1 MSSISVEVS
10 RSFSTI
16 DSICDEYDKLLERA
30 DWINPY
36 FSPAWLRCWWDRQ
49 PKDRAPLLITAQ
61 TEGGELLG
69 FWPFV
74 ERPGLLGSKG
84 LWPFIYDEANYH
96 FPTCENRVAP
106 LLVDK
111 LSELLGEF
119 LFVWVPQIPEVFW
132 QEHFENRVK
141 QSNHLQIYRSER
153 TSMMVKPTGEIT
165 FDEYLNQKL
174 GPKSRKSLNYDKR
187 SLEKAGDVS
196 WEDYDQFEEVR
207 SVMPASCLV
216 ELQSHKNMENAGLY
230 SIRGKRGFFFEL
242 LPELAKSEGVRI
254 SFLRVNDHPVAW
266 QLELLC
272 PGFSYLHHL
281 AFDEAWKKYSPGK
294 QLLFKSMERCWK
306 EGRVFDFLPAPFAYK
321 ESYTNQSEPAH
332 ELHWIKKSIRGR
344 IARKLITWN
353 MNWRKKMRDR
363 SPGIAATAAREEITQ
378 ANAADLK

>member
-1 MSSISVEVS
+1 VSSISVEIS
-10 RSFSTI
+10 RSFSTF
-16 DSICDEYDKLLERA
+16 DCICEQYDKLLERA

-49 PKDRAPLLITAQ
+49 PKDRAPLLITAR
-61 TEGGELLG
+61 TAEGELLG

-96 FPTCENRVAP
+96 FPTCENQVAP
-106 LLVDK
+106 LLVEK
-111 LSELLGEF
+111 LAELVGQF

-132 QEHFENRVK
+132 QEYFAHRVK
-141 QSNHLQIYRSER
+141 QANHLQIYRSER
-153 TSMMVKPTGEIT
+153 TSMMVKPTGET
-165 FDEYLNQKL
+165 VFEEYLNQKL
-174 GPKSRKSLNYDKR
+174 GPKSRKSINYDKR
-187 SLEKAGDVS
+187 ALHKLGAVS
-196 WEDYDQFEEVR
+196 WADFDQFEEVR
-207 SVMPASCLV
+207 SAMAATCLV

-306 EGRVFDFLPAPFAYK
+306 EGRVYDFLPAPFSYK
-321 ESYTNQSEPAH
+321 ETYTNQSEPAH

-344 IARKLITWN
+344 IAKKLITWN

-363 SPGIAATAAREEITQ
+363 SPGIAATAAREEFTQ
-378 ANAADLK
+378 ANATDLK

>member
-16 DSICDEYDKLLERA
+16 DSICEEYDKLLERA

-74 ERPGLLGSKG
+74 ERPGLLGSRG

-96 FPTCENRVAP
+96 FPTCENRVAT

-141 QSNHLQIYRSER
+141 QAHHLQIYRSER
-153 TSMMVKPTGEIT
+153 TSMMVKPTGKIT

-207 SVMPASCLV
+207 SVMPATCLV
-216 ELQSHKNMENAGLY
+216 ELQSHKNIENAGLY

-266 QLELLC
+266 QFELLC
-272 PGFSYLHHL
+272 TGFSYLHHL

-332 ELHWIKKSIRGR
+332 ELHLIKKSIRGR

-353 MNWRKKMRDR
+353 MNWRKKMRER

>member
-16 DSICDEYDKLLERA
+16 GSICVQYDKLLERA

-61 TEGGELLG
+61 TKGGELLG

-74 ERPGLLGSKG
+74 ERPGLLGSRG

-106 LLVDK
+106 LLVEK

-132 QEHFENRVK
+132 QKHFENRVK

-153 TSMMVKPTGEIT
+153 TSMMVKPTGGIT

-187 SLEKAGDVS
+187 ALEKAGDVC

-242 LPELAKSEGVRI
+242 LPELAKSDEVRI

-332 ELHWIKKSIRGR
+332 ELHWIRKSVRGR
-344 IARKLITWN
+344 VARKLIIWN

-378 ANAADLK
+378 ANATDLK

>member
-16 DSICDEYDKLLERA
+16 DSICEEYDKLLERA

-49 PKDRAPLLITAQ
+49 TKDRAPLVITAQ

-74 ERPGLLGSKG
+74 ERPGLLGSRG

-153 TSMMVKPTGEIT
+153 TSMMVKPTGDIT
-165 FDEYLNQKL
+165 FGEYLNQKL

-187 SLEKAGDVS
+187 SLEKAGDVF

-207 SVMPASCLV
+207 SVMPATCLV

-242 LPELAKSEGVRI
+242 LPELAKSKGVRI

-281 AFDEAWKKYSPGK
+281 AFDQAWKKYSPGK
-294 QLLFKSMERCWK
+294 QLLFKSMQRCWK

-321 ESYTNQSEPAH
+321 KSYTNQYEPVH
-332 ELHWIKKSIRGR
+332 ELHWINKSIRGR
-344 IARKLITWN
+344 IATKLITWN
-353 MNWRKKMRDR
+353 MNWREKMRNR
-363 SPGIAATAAREEITQ
+363 SPGIAATAARGEISQ
-378 ANAADLK
+378 ANGANLK

>member
-1 MSSISVEVS
+1 MSSISVEIS

-16 DSICDEYDKLLERA
+16 DYICVEYDKLLERA

-61 TEGGELLG
+61 TEEGELLG

-74 ERPGLLGSKG
+74 ERPGLLRSRG

-106 LLVDK
+106 LLVEK

-119 LFVWVPQIPEVFW
+119 LFVWVPQIPEAFW
-132 QEHFENRVK
+132 REHFDCRVK

-153 TSMMVKPTGEIT
+153 TSMMVKPTEGIAFE
-165 FDEYLNQKL
+165 EYLNQKL
-174 GPKSRKSLNYDKR
+174 GSKSRKSLNYDKR
-187 SLEKAGDVS
+187 VLDKAGHVS

-207 SVMPASCLV
+207 SVMPATCLV

-242 LPELAKSEGVRI
+242 LPELAKSKGVRI

-281 AFDEAWKKYSPGK
+281 AFDQAWKKYSPGK
-294 QLLFKSMERCWK
+294 QLLFKSMQRCWK

-321 ESYTNQSEPAH
+321 KSYTNQSEPAH
-332 ELHWIKKSIRGR
+332 ELHWINKSIRGR
-344 IARKLITWN
+344 IATKLITWN
-353 MNWRKKMRDR
+353 MNWREKMRNR
-363 SPGIAATAAREEITQ
+363 SPGIAATAARGEISQ
-378 ANAADLK
+378 ANGANLK